1 MSILPPPSLPT
12 PSDVPAGTSTDPR
25 SFLDYL
31 GENLVPGEHLLPA
44 ATLAQI
50 ADTYDF
56 TLRARGMRAESVLWR
71 SRFSQWQRFRLLLQ
85 IITRQDRRDR
95 GLVINDFGCGYGALY
110 RMLRRKGYMQ
120 GGAYFGYDL
129 CPAMV
134 RSARLSI
141 APARRSQPKATFI
154 DSDRVTQMADYTL
167 CSGTFGLRMDTPPEV
182 WRRYVQET
190 LLHLAQYS
198 RRGLAFNLLSAEDP
212 APKETLYYAD
222 PEDFRAFCHD
232 KISPQVTLI
241 EGAFRS
247 LDFTIHVRL

>member
-31 GENLVPGEHLLPA
+31 GENLFPGEHLLPA

-154 DSDRVTQMADYTL
+154 DSDRVT
-167 CSGTFGLRMDTPPEV
+167 PEV